1 MSTTLLS
8 QLQVTASFIKS
19 KINATAET
27 AIILGSGLG
36 NLAAQIKVD
45 FEIQYTEIPHF
56 PVSTVEGHKGRLILG
71 TLNGV
76 KVWVMEGRFHFYE
89 GYTMKQVVFPVYV
102 MKALGIDKLLIS
114 NISGSLNPNIKAG
127 ELIIINDHINLHA
140 ENPLRGKNF
149 DELGPRFPDMSTPYD
164 TELIHRACSIAE
176 NHEIPH
182 HQGVYV
188 GLQGPNL
195 ETPAEYRYLR
205 LIGGDCVGMSTIP
218 EVIAANHCGLR
229 VFAISVITDEAFPA
243 IRHKITINEI
253 IKIAQETEPLM
264 GKILRELV

>member
-1 MSTTLLS
+1 MTQLS
-8 QLQVTASFIKS
+8 EIFEALNFIQS
-19 KINATAET
+19 KANFKPITG
-27 AIILGSGLG
+27 IILGTGLG
-36 NLAAQIKVD
+36 ALVNDVQIIH
-45 FEIQYTEIPHF
+45 EIDYADIPHF
-56 PVSTVEGHKGRLILG
+56 AISTVAAHKGRLIFG
-71 TLNGV
+71 KLNGV
-76 KVWVMEGRFHFYE
+76 DTVIMQGRFHFYE

-149 DELGPRFPDMSTPYD
+149 DELGPRFPDMSNPYD